1 MFNIVTTPKMM
12 DDALEI
18 RKEVFVKEQGVP
30 LENEID
36 QFEDVATHVIGYGSN
51 HIPFATGRF
60 RPVNDSVKIER
71 VAVRATHRKSGY
83 GQLLMQFLETSARQ
97 QGYSKLAL
105 NAQYHAK
112 SFYEAL
118 GYKSIGDIFME
129 ENIEHIAMTKII

>member
-36 QFEDVATHVIGYGSN
+36 QFEDVATHVIGYDSN

-60 RPVNDSVKIER
+60 RPVNHSVKIER

-83 GQLLMQFLETSARQ
+83 GQLLMQFLETSAKQ

>member
-36 QFEDVATHVIGYGSN
+36 QFEDVATHVIGYDSN
-51 HIPFATGRF
+51 YIPFATGRF

-83 GQLLMQFLETSARQ
+83 GQLLMQFLETSVKQ